1 VNLVSGHTQVM
12 DSDPVKAN
20 ASMDSLELKVPIQD
34 LKEYLSEVRPI
45 SRMDKELTDFI
56 KKEHWNNLK

>member
-1 VNLVSGHTQVM
+1 M
-12 DSDPVKAN
+12 DSDPLKAN